1 MNTHTTNLP
10 AIETHTFPN
19 SHIIS
24 CLNLNLAQ
32 IAASGQCFRML
43 PVPEKPGIWSLI
55 SGTHYL
61 EISGTPD
68 GFFFDCPD
76 EALPFWKQ
84 YFDLGTDYGSFIA
97 SIRADDVYLAAAADA
112 GSGIR
117 ILRQD
122 LWEMMIT
129 FLISQ
134 QKTIPKIREA
144 VEALAKKYG
153 AKRTAALSDGSIR
166 TYYSFPSPEEL
177 ASASLDDLLTLM
189 LGYRAKYI
197 CAAARQVA
205 SGAVDLEAV
214 RHMDYAHAKAELL
227 RLTGVGIKVA
237 ECICLFALH
246 HIDAFP
252 VDTHIR
258 QMLDAHYPKGFPLKR
273 YKGFAGVM
281 QQYAFY
287 YELSLKG

>member
-1 MNTHTTNLP
+1 MKEN
-10 AIETHTFPN
+10 
-19 SHIIS
+19 
-24 CLNLNLAQ
+24 
-32 IAASGQCFRML
+32 
-43 PVPEKPGIWSLI
+43 
-55 SGTHYL
+55 
-61 EISGTPD
+61 
-68 GFFFDCPD
+68 
-76 EALPFWKQ
+76 
-84 YFDLGTDYGSFIA
+84 
-97 SIRADDVYLAAAADA
+97 
-112 GSGIR
+112 
-117 ILRQD
+117 
-122 LWEMMIT
+122 
-129 FLISQ
+129 
-134 QKTIPKIREA
+134 QKTIEKSVVRIDRIV
-144 VEALAKKYG
+144 VELMDTVAIEQGRLAL
-153 AKRTAALSDGSIR
+153 D
-166 TYYSFPSPEEL
+166 L
-177 ASASLDDLLTLM
+177 APVR

>member
-1 MNTHTTNLP
+1 M
-10 AIETHTFPN
+10 IERV
-19 SHIIS
+19 
-24 CLNLNLAQ
+24 LNDFDIDQ
-32 IAASGQCFRML
+32 IANSGQCFRFHR
-43 PVPEKPGIWSLI
+43 VGDKSYNLI
-55 SGTHYL
+55 AGTHL
-61 EISGTPD
+61 LNIQQNGRTVR
-68 GFFFDCPD
+68 FDCD
-76 EALPFWKQ
+76 EDEFNAIWRP
-84 YFDLGTDYGSFIA
+84 YFDLDADYGRCKA
-97 SIRADDVYLAAAADA
+97 AVAKRDTYLAERRCIRRWTAYSAA
-112 GSGIR
+112 GPVGR
-117 ILRQD
+117 L
-122 LWEMMIT
+122 
-129 FLISQ
+129 F
-134 QKTIPKIREA
+134 
-144 VEALAKKYG
+144 Y
-153 AKRTAALSDGSIR
+153 ALSSPNRTISRGLPSVSENLCSLFGKPVIIR
-166 TYYSFPSPEEL
+166 VNRYTIAFPTAERLAACTPEDL
-177 ASASLDDLLTLM
+177 APVR

-287 YELSLKG
+287 YELSLKD